1 MTLKDAHKRASRALN
16 SASSED
22 ENMHYYLLTGEVKG
36 QNIDMGAAMSA
47 SPEVLAEMLLTS
59 MRESSETAFAV
70 LAAAHQYAEDYY
82 ANEQEVN

>member
-36 QNIDMGAAMSA
+36 QNIDLGAAMRA
-47 SPEVLAEMLLTS
+47 APEVLGEMILTS
-59 MRESSETAFAV
+59 MRESPQVTIAV
-70 LAAAHQYAEDYY
+70 LTAVEQYMD
-82 ANEQEVN
+82 NVNKQEMN

>member
-36 QNIDMGAAMSA
+36 QNIDLGAAMRA
-47 SPEVLAEMLLTS
+47 APEVLGEMILTS
-59 MRESSETAFAV
+59 MRESPQVMIAV
-70 LAAAHQYAEDYY
+70 LTAAEQYLD
-82 ANEQEVN
+82 NVNKQEMN

>member
-36 QNIDMGAAMSA
+36 QNIDLGAAMRA
-47 SPEVLAEMLLTS
+47 APEVLGEMILTS
-59 MRESSETAFAV
+59 MRESPQVTIAV
-70 LAAAHQYAEDYY
+70 LTAAEQYLD
-82 ANEQEVN
+82 NVNKQEMN

>member
-36 QNIDMGAAMSA
+36 QNIDLGAAMRA
-47 SPEVLAEMLLTS
+47 APEVLGEMILTS
-59 MRESSETAFAV
+59 MRESPQVTIAV
-70 LAAAHQYAEDYY
+70 LTAAEQYLD
-82 ANEQEVN
+82 NVNKQEIN